1 MIKNIKKMA
10 AGLAVSAI
18 ILSTATSA
26 FAFDYTIQRGDSLF
40 LIGQRFGVTVDALR
54 AENNLTGDLIF
65 AGQKI
70 SIPQGDKVQTYTV
83 VRGDSLF
90 LIAQRFGTSIE
101 ALKAENNITGDIIFV
116 GQQLNITEGSKATTP
131 QVENVQ
137 KYTVVRGDSLF
148 LIAQRFGTTIE
159 QLKMVNNLKGD
170 VIYTGQVIDIP
181 SGSTEVNTVTN
192 APTTSNTSNRIMN
205 VTQKEMDLLAR
216 AVYSEARG
224 EPFEGQ
230 VAVAAVIF
238 NRVRHAEFPNTIEGV
253 IFEPWAFTA
262 VHDGQF
268 WLTPNQT
275 AYRAVEEALKGVD
288 PSGGAIFY
296 YNPVTATNQWIRTR
310 QIIAR
315 IGRHVFAI

>member
-1 MIKNIKKMA
+1 MVNIKRFS
-10 AGLAVSAI
+10 AGLLVSAM
-18 ILSTATSA
+18 LLTSA
-26 FAFDYTIQRGDSLF
+26 TTAFAMDYTVQRGDSLF
-40 LIGQRFGVTVDALR
+40 LIGQRFGVSVNDLR
-54 AENNLTGDLIF
+54 NANNISGDMIF
-65 AGQKI
+65 SGETITIPGQDQK
-70 SIPQGDKVQTYTV
+70 TYTV

-90 LIAQRFGTSIE
+90 LIAQRFGTTVNE
-101 ALKAENNITGDIIFV
+101 LKRANNLTSDVIFV
-116 GQQLNITEGSKATTP
+116 GSKLVIPGQSGSTSAKT
-131 QVENVQ
+131 
-137 KYTVVRGDSLF
+137 YTVVRGDSLF
-148 LIAQRFGTTIE
+148 LIAQRNGTTIE
-159 QLKMVNNLKGD
+159 QLKMANNLNTNVIYPGQVLNLPSGTTSTQANSTTVNN
-170 VIYTGQVIDIP
+170 TETRSNQTS
-181 SGSTEVNTVTN
+181 SG
-192 APTTSNTSNRIMN
+192 RIMQ
-205 VTQKEMDLLAR
+205 VSDREMDLLAR

-268 WLTPNQT
+268 WLTPNST
-275 AYRAVEEALKGVD
+275 AYRAVEEALRGSD

-315 IGRHVFAI
+315 IGRHVFAV